1 MNPGLLLKITNYND
15 SYKKQKHN
23 NNNNNKP
30 AKLLSLHP
38 DGWKPW

>member
-23 NNNNNKP
+23 KNNKP
-30 AKLLSLHP
+30 AKLLSFHP
-38 DGWKPW
+38 DGWKRDS